1 MNVKNTEHYQQT
13 KRQYLRVL
21 AFVVLCICAG
31 VLFWLF
37 LSNSSRQP
45 IILFAPKDIPVNTED
60 ATAPEATSTLA
71 ASPSEPRTL
80 HIPSI
85 NLTVPFEAPLG
96 IDTQGAVEVPK
107 AYDTVGWYK
116 YGPTPG
122 ELGPAVIFGH
132 VDNYK
137 GPAVFFSLGQVSTGD
152 PVVIERTDGSKV
164 TFEITGYER
173 VEQEEFPM
181 ERVYGNLPYAGIRL
195 VTCTGIYDRSTLRY
209 SHNLIVY
216 GKLITIEHAS
226 GTATTSADL

>member
-1 MNVKNTEHYQQT
+1 MGTKKSTSEHERT

-21 AFVVLCICAG
+21 AFAVLCVSAG
-31 VLFWLF
+31 TLFWLLF
-37 LSNSSRQP
+37 SNSSDTTL
-45 IILFAPKDIPVNTED
+45 IAPPKPEETTEI
-60 ATAPEATSTLA
+60 APEATSTLFT
-71 ASPSEPRTL
+71 SFSEPKTL
-80 HIPSI
+80 RIPSI
-85 NLTVPFEAPLG
+85 NLVAQFEAPLG
-96 IDTQGAVEVPK
+96 IDTEGAVEVPE

-137 GPAVFFSLGQVSTGD
+137 GPAVFFSLGQVSIGD
-152 PVVIERTDGSKV
+152 PVVIERTDGSTV

-173 VEQEEFPM
+173 VEQEEFPT

-195 VTCTGIYDRSTLRY
+195 VTCTGIYNRSTLRY

-216 GKLITIEHAS
+216 GKLITIEHAG
-226 GTATTSADL
+226 GTTTTSANL